1 MTGPQMWSCC
11 GDSCMEKCQGNLA
24 TLLNLNLSADE
35 SDVECEFECL
45 ATVESD
51 VEYEFECLVAVESDV
66 GPE

>member
-1 MTGPQMWSCC
+1 
-11 GDSCMEKCQGNLA
+11 MEKCQGNLA